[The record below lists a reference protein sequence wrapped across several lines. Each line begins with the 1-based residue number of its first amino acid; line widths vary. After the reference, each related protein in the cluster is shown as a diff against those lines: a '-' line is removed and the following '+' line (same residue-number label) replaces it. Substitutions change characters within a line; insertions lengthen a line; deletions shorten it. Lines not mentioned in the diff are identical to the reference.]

1 MLIEIINY
9 FNWIRSSWVRHSY
22 FKSLYYSWLL
32 VRLPRDSTHGPII
45 ITSSVRGLLPAPPI
59 NSPVPPKPSLFP
71 TLPLLKKKVIVSVF
85 SIYCVPPKYPC
96 TPHTP
101 HHTAPPKPLYP
112 HPNKKKQILSLSLC
126 TLHTL
131 HTLLR
136 IFDLPPHPHKASFS
150 PSPPLHP
157 TKHPSPPLHRFILPL
172 LQQIIVAATPS
183 FSPFLLH
190 TPFFSPPSATTF
202 DPFPRLL
209 ICR

>member
-1 MLIEIINY
+1 ML
-9 FNWIRSSWVRHSY
+9 S
-22 FKSLYYSWLL
+22 
-32 VRLPRDSTHGPII
+32 RLMIKNRE
-45 ITSSVRGLLPAPPI
+45 LLPAPPI
-59 NSPVPPKPSLFP
+59 KSPVPPKRPLFP
-71 TLPLLKKKVIVSVF
+71 TLPLVKKKVTMSVL
-85 SIYCVPPKYPC
+85 IYCAPQIPC

-157 TKHPSPPLHRFILPL
+157 TKLPSPLLRFFIFFFAKR
-172 LQQIIVAATPS
+172 IV
-183 FSPFLLH
+183 
-190 TPFFSPPSATTF
+190 
-202 DPFPRLL
+202 
-209 ICR
+209 